1 VDVFLGSTERR
12 WAGFDGGYSRG
23 LQNPRWRGTALQNS
37 RPPSPFGQFRVS
49 VRRFNKDSNAF
60 VKTAYTVP
68 KPPPTS
74 NAGGITPELFR
85 VGHEYVDRANPK
97 LAGDQFCT
105 WLLIGMSGG
114 VRWRKFQHLNA
125 SVPAFVVLVTTHV
138 SADFVNPW
146 DDVVDERAGVIFY
159 WGDAKFGEKGKRC
172 EAFPGNSCLLR
183 VYDEIL
189 TNSSRTCVPP
199 ILHFQRLRTGR
210 VTFTGLC
217 SLEDAHLTWYEHGGR
232 PVRNYRYQLA
242 ILDEEFVDPAWLRAR
257 IAAVTT
263 ADLNAA
269 APATWH
275 AYVAGQ
281 TKRRQ
286 IWRAQLLT
294 KEQQL
299 PAAGSDDEK
308 ILQQFAS
315 LPAREFESAVVA
327 LFKEIKSVEHRIIQ
341 TRYVGDGGF
350 DFFGTF
356 TMALPV
362 AYDVPFRAEVKRHV
376 GSIGPKDVSRL
387 VARLSRGQYGIFV
400 TTSYYTKQAQEE
412 VLLDSYPV
420 RLFSGIHLVQFLREL
435 KLVEGRQI
443 KQQWLDSLQ
452 AQS

>member
-1 VDVFLGSTERR
+1 MKTVHAVPEPLLPSD
-12 WAGFDGGYSRG
+12 AGVI
-23 LQNPRWRGTALQNS
+23 
-37 RPPSPFGQFRVS
+37 PPG
-49 VRRFNKDSNAF
+49 
-60 VKTAYTVP
+60 
-68 KPPPTS
+68 
-74 NAGGITPELFR
+74 LFR

-105 WLLIGMSGG
+105 WLSIGMSGG
-114 VRWRKFQHLNA
+114 VRSRRFQRLKLD
-125 SVPAFVVLVTTHV
+125 VPAFVVLVTTHV
-138 SADFVNPW
+138 SADFANPW
-146 DDVVDERAGVIFY
+146 DDVVDERAGLIFY

-183 VYDEIL
+183 VYNEIL
-189 TNSSRTCVPP
+189 TNSSRTLVPP

-217 SLEDAHLTWYEHGGR
+217 SMEDAHLTWYEHSGK

-242 ILDEEFVDPAWLRAR
+242 ILDEEFIDPAWLRAR
-257 IAAVTT
+257 ISAPTA
-263 ADLNAA
+263 ADLNMA
-269 APATWH
+269 APQAWK

-286 IWRAQLLT
+286 VWRAQLLS

-299 PAAGSDDEK
+299 PVVGSDDEK
-308 ILQQFAS
+308 ILREFAS
-315 LPAREFESAVVA
+315 LPAKEFESAVVA
-327 LFKEIKSVEHRIIQ
+327 LFKEIKSVEHRIMQ

-362 AYDVPFRAEVKRHV
+362 AYEVPFRAEVKRHV

-420 RLFSGIHLVQFLREL
+420 RLFSGINLVQFLREL
-435 KLVEGRQI
+435 KLIEGTQI
-443 KQQWLDSLQ
+443 KPQWLASLQ
-452 AQS
+452 AES